1 MATQRLSR
9 RHKRTLHWLAADYQR
24 PRGMITSRHQDLVRP
39 LPGDKG
45 NSRHSLHPLEA
56 RGLMV
61 IGRSPGGKAEALWLT
76 PEGQKW
82 ASQLAGSGD

>member
-1 MATQRLSR
+1 MAARRLSR
-9 RHKRTLHWLAADYQR
+9 RQKQILQWLAVDHQR
-24 PRGMITSRHQDLVRP
+24 TRGMIRSSHHELVRA

-45 NSRHSLHPLEA
+45 NISHSLQTLET

-61 IGRSPGGKAEALWLT
+61 ISRSPGGRAESVWLT

-82 ASQLAGSGD
+82 ASQLTGSCD